1 MLLGIPK
8 YIYIMDSISILIMK
22 IEHAQTVLT
31 VDDIESLKY
40 YTGQT
45 TTKDALAEA
54 VYDYLRRARL
64 RKPK

>member
-1 MLLGIPK
+1 ME
-8 YIYIMDSISILIMK
+8 SIIILIMK

-31 VDDIESLKY
+31 VDDIESLKH

-54 VYDYLRRARL
+54 VSDYLRRARSKKL
-64 RKPK
+64 RGSAAEGR